1 MTRKPLKILFL
12 AAEAVPF
19 AKVGG
24 LADVAGSLPRAIRAL
39 GHDIR
44 LMMPRYG
51 TIRSDQFRL
60 EKIGEAFPIPIG
72 PGEGHIHLI
81 GVTIDEE
88 TNGDVPVYLVWN
100 EHYFSSRDRIYGFE
114 DDAQRF
120 AVFGRASLA
129 ALHLL
134 DWKPDVIHV
143 NDWHTGIVP
152 TWLDTA
158 GRRDPYYGDIPTLFT
173 IHNLAYQGVTGR
185 LILTFA
191 QMEYVKHL
199 PIEQPGTVNW
209 MAQGIAH
216 ADLVNTVSKRYAQE
230 ILTPEVGM
238 GLDSLLRERQ
248 DQLFGVLNG
257 IDYKQWNPVTD
268 PHIPHRFDV
277 ETLDRRSANK
287 TALQQQARLPARP
300 DVPLVGMVSRLDT
313 VKGMDLMEPVLEWL
327 LGGTSPATASTRG
340 GEPFVPGPKDQGL
353 AEREAQF
360 VLLGTGRPQYHEM
373 FERIQAR
380 FPDRMRAFLKFDDV
394 LARRIYAG
402 ADMFLMPS
410 SVEPCGLGQMIAM
423 RYGCVPVVRATGGLA
438 DTVAD
443 YTAKRGRG
451 TGFTFTDYTPE
462 ACRDALE
469 RALKVYHKK
478 KAWRRAQ
485 QRGMGI
491 DFSWS
496 ASAQEYIKLY
506 RRAMKVHRT

>member
-1 MTRKPLKILFL
+1 MNEKPLRILFL

-24 LADVAGSLPRAIRAL
+24 LADVAGSLPKAIRAL
-39 GHDIR
+39 GHDVR

-51 TIRSDQFRL
+51 TIRSDQFQL
-60 EKIGEAFPIPIG
+60 DKIGEPFRIPVG
-72 PGEGHIHLI
+72 PGEEHVHLI
-81 GVTIDEE
+81 GSTLD
-88 TNGDVPVYLVWN
+88 GGVPVYLIWN
-100 EHYFSSRDRIYGFE
+100 ELYFSSRDRVYGFE

-129 ALHLL
+129 ALRLL
-134 DWKPDVIHV
+134 DWKPDVVHA

-152 TWLDTA
+152 TWLSTA
-158 GRRDPYYGDIPTLFT
+158 GRTDTFYRDIATLFT
-173 IHNLAYQGVTGR
+173 IHNLAYQGIAGR

-199 PIEQPGTVNW
+199 PVEQPGTVNW

-216 ADLVNTVSKRYAQE
+216 ADLINTVSERYAQE
-230 ILTPEVGM
+230 ILTPDIGM
-238 GLDSLLRERQ
+238 GLAPLLRERQ
-248 DQLFGVLNG
+248 DRLFGVLNG
-257 IDYKQWNPVTD
+257 IDYEQWSPATD
-268 PHIPHRFDV
+268 ASIPHRFGV
-277 ETLDRRSANK
+277 ETLDRRVANK
-287 TALQQQARLPARP
+287 TALQQQARLPVRP
-300 DVPLVGMVSRLDT
+300 DVPLIGMVTRLDE

-327 LGGTSPATASTRG
+327 LGEET
-340 GEPFVPGPKDQGL
+340 
-353 AEREAQF
+353 QF
-360 VLLGTGRPQYHEM
+360 VLLGTGQPQYHEM
-373 FERIQAR
+373 FERVQAR

-410 SVEPCGLGQMIAM
+410 GVEPCGLGQMIAM

-443 YTAKRGRG
+443 YTARRGRG
-451 TGFTFTDYTPE
+451 TGFAFADYAPE

-469 RALKVYHKK
+469 RAMKVYRKK
-478 KAWRRAQ
+478 KTWRKLQ
-485 QRGMGI
+485 QRGMAA

-496 ASAQEYIKLY
+496 ASAREYIRLY
-506 RRAMKVHRT
+506 RRAIDVHRT